1 MEVENESEVGQSPS
15 ESARRRPIPPS
26 RSKSS
31 GRSRSAERARSF
43 RGRKS
48 DDVGSPGE
56 PPPSSSREA
65 SLEEDS
71 ELQRSESGRSSS
83 RDRRRPIGY
92 SPDKEAPVRVG
103 LGICSIQPHPFPLGE
118 ETGPLLPSCGG
129 QIFSLLLV
137 LSSVTSF
144 AISMAY
150 VPVKWLHLK

>member
-1 MEVENESEVGQSPS
+1 MRRTEKSVMEVENESEVGQSPS

-65 SLEEDS
+65 SLVLWRRIQS
-71 ELQRSESGRSSS
+71 CNVRS
-83 RDRRRPIGY
+83 RDA
-92 SPDKEAPVRVG
+92 APRG
-103 LGICSIQPHPFPLGE
+103 
-118 ETGPLLPSCGG
+118 TAGG
-129 QIFSLLLV
+129 QLDTRRTKKHRCGLALV
-137 LSSVTSF
+137 SAASSHIRF
-144 AISMAY
+144 HL
-150 VPVKWLHLK
+150 VKRRGPCFHHAGDKF